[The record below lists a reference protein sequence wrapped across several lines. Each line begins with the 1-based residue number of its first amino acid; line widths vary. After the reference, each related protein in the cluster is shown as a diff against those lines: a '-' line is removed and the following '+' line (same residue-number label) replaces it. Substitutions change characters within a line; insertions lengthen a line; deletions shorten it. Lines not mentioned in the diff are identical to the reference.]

1 MTDKPPCNTPP
12 PSLEAAGLGRRC
24 VECLGPVDTSRDE
37 RKMFC
42 SDAHRTAFHNRQTVR
57 GRKAMPLLIAER
69 ITRGGDRRYPRA
81 AVGIAARKRARA
93 LIAQWVAEDKAA
105 GRMAMDEYVELRM
118 RLGLTD

>member
-1 MTDKPPCNTPP
+1 MTDNPNAQPP

-105 GRMAMDEYVELRM
+105 NRMAMDEYVELRM